1 MNKNKKFIFLFIII
15 ASIIFAFMIKKTND
29 YTRSKIYSNIE
40 ELIKKEDYT
49 TLQLMF
55 SDDEEIYKILKI
67 SKKEAEEIS
76 FYFSLKS
83 SYLEEDFNYI
93 ASTLKHLKPELCW
106 KFKKEAKLFKDS
118 VMKSSK
124 YKKAL
129 IDLENETLEYDKKT
143 KKYDEFKKWR
153 INHISEIAPFE
164 GMSEDLIRKTCLGEE
179 NFKYVS
185 EDGYNS
191 DEDFLYEA
199 HYSWKNEEYETI
211 CDVVVG
217 EYIDES
223 EPTVK
228 RVNYKG
234 NDWKI
239 ESLFGYND
247 FKVYKYIGK
256 LKKNNNKKENNY
268 SDNKKE
274 SVEDIIKD
282 YISEYDV
289 YEYSDADEFYYD
301 HKDDFSEYYEAE
313 QYYDDAW
320 SLIDKDTE
328 YLIE

>member
-1 MNKNKKFIFLFIII
+1 
-15 ASIIFAFMIKKTND
+15 
-29 YTRSKIYSNIE
+29 
-40 ELIKKEDYT
+40 
-49 TLQLMF
+49 
-55 SDDEEIYKILKI
+55 
-67 SKKEAEEIS
+67 
-76 FYFSLKS
+76 
-83 SYLEEDFNYI
+83 
-93 ASTLKHLKPELCW
+93 
-106 KFKKEAKLFKDS
+106 
-118 VMKSSK
+118 
-124 YKKAL
+124 
-129 IDLENETLEYDKKT
+129 
-143 KKYDEFKKWR
+143 
-153 INHISEIAPFE
+153 
-164 GMSEDLIRKTCLGEE
+164 MSEDLIRKTCLGEE